1 MSWHPSRADTQFLP
15 PPGSPPP
22 GAYPE
27 NYAPTGPTPLT
38 TTPAYPSAP
47 SAPSRFIRSLLPTH
61 FTRAAAPSP
70 RGSDGVFANLT
81 AKPELE
87 SEAMAGGDGS
97 DGDNTSMMAEFAA
110 KDAPPAY
117 NVAAR
122 DAVPPYWEHNVVAP
136 SFGPLGAI
144 TGSGDDLLI
153 DGLPV
158 GNFFGFGWNLLV
170 SMSFQFV
177 GFLLTYVLHTTHSS
191 KYGSRAGLGVTLI
204 QYGLYLRTRAQEIRD
219 TGMID
224 PDESDTSFGGGFGG
238 LFGGSGGG
246 GGGMVEASTELL
258 SSAVATAT
266 ATASS
271 VAASASAIVIPT
283 FGSWAEAIQWKQA
296 HPNVEIPGLNMPSPE
311 EVSEANDWLS
321 FVLMCAG
328 WFILITSLGGYWRVK
343 RYGQSSPLSS
353 DLPPGLR

>member
-1 MSWHPSRADTQFLP
+1 M
-15 PPGSPPP
+15 
-22 GAYPE
+22 
-27 NYAPTGPTPLT
+27 
-38 TTPAYPSAP
+38 
-47 SAPSRFIRSLLPTH
+47 
-61 FTRAAAPSP
+61 
-70 RGSDGVFANLT
+70 FANLA

-87 SEAMAGGDGS
+87 LPAGAEGS
-97 DGDNTSMMAEFAA
+97 DGDNTSMMAEFAS

-136 SFGPLGAI
+136 SFGPLGSI

-158 GNFFGFGWNLLV
+158 GNFFGFAWNLLV

-204 QYGLYLRTRAQEIRD
+204 QYGFYLRSRAQEIRD
-219 TGMID
+219 TGDID
-224 PDESDTSFGGGFGG
+224 PDGTDGTGFVDGWSALFGTSDGAGGG
-238 LFGGSGGG
+238 LYD
-246 GGGMVEASTELL
+246 ASSTIV

-266 ATASS
+266 ATAST
-271 VAASASAIVIPT
+271 VAESAAAAIPT
-283 FGSWAEAIQWKQA
+283 FGSWAEALQWKHD
-296 HPNVEIPGLNMPSPE
+296 HPDVVMPSFEAELPSAE
-311 EVSEANDWLS
+311 EVSEANEWLS
-321 FVLMCAG
+321 FVLMCIG

-343 RYGQSSPLSS
+343 RYGTSFVIPLSLACS
-353 DLPPGLR
+353 ARPRPRVLVLI